1 MSSSTTTHYD
11 ARLGA
16 TLKDGRYTVL
26 RKLGEGITSAC
37 WLVRDDSS
45 ESGSEKY
52 VVAKILTVE
61 ATEEP
66 GPVRE
71 REFLTAITQYAND
84 VGDDEGLDYLPVLY
98 DSFTIDGKHLC
109 LTQPLYSTSVSAL
122 RRSAPTKSLPV
133 YMVRNFIYMTL
144 NALRTLHSLHI
155 VHTDVK
161 LDNIL
166 LSNERFALDSAL
178 EKYLEENPSTVNPET
193 QIPESQPIPSEW
205 TYETSAFEAEK
216 MTVVLID
223 YGHAEWT
230 EGTPLGEGFCPIS
243 LRPPEVL
250 LSSGFGPAIDIWA
263 IGCLTFELLV
273 GRWLFLPED
282 GGDDWSIEEDHLAK
296 MMELTDQRFSKT
308 VLDRAKN
315 RETYFDSEGNLIHI
329 PELIPVKI
337 EQAMSNYNIPGLSQ
351 EDIAESADFIR
362 ACLHLDHEKRPTAS
376 ELLKHSFLKKAFHC

>member
-1 MSSSTTTHYD
+1 
-11 ARLGA
+11 
-16 TLKDGRYTVL
+16 
-26 RKLGEGITSAC
+26 
-37 WLVRDDSS
+37 
-45 ESGSEKY
+45 
-52 VVAKILTVE
+52 
-61 ATEEP
+61 
-66 GPVRE
+66 
-71 REFLTAITQYAND
+71 
-84 VGDDEGLDYLPVLY
+84 
-98 DSFTIDGKHLC
+98 SFTINEKHLC

-144 NALRTLHSLHI
+144 NALKTIHSLNI

-166 LSNERFALDSAL
+166 FTNERYALESAL
-178 EKYLEENPSTVNPET
+178 EKYLEENPSQVNPDT

-205 TYETSAFEAEK
+205 TYETGAFQAER
-216 MTVVLID
+216 MTVSLID
-223 YGHAEWT
+223 FGHAEWA

-250 LSSGFGPAIDIWA
+250 LSSGFGTAIDIWA

-282 GGDDWSIEEDHLAK
+282 GGEDWSIEEDHLAK
-296 MMELTDQRFSKT
+296 MMELTDQRFSKS

-315 RETYFDSEGNLIHI
+315 REKYFDGEGNLIHI
-329 PELIPVKI
+329 DELIPVKI

-362 ACLHLDHEKRPTAS
+362 ACLHLDHEKRPTAG